1 MLDIGKTLLS
11 DLLFL
16 LFVATEL
23 GCCCEGTQVV
33 GLRATLRL
41 PSIGKVGW
49 PLTTAAVGRASLD
62 CLSLHAS
69 SLRNWYNE
77 LCIFFKYTCY

>member
-23 GCCCEGTQVV
+23 SCCCEGTQIA
-33 GLRATLRL
+33 GLRATFEIAVDWESGLG
-41 PSIGKVGW
+41 PVTI
-49 PLTTAAVGRASLD
+49 AAVGRAFLN
-62 CLSLHAS
+62 CLSSS
-69 SLRNWYNE
+69 SLQN
-77 LCIFFKYTCY
+77 